1 MAVLSYLRAEREHE
15 CGPSH
20 VAAIEDGMKA
30 DGFTIVPAFLD
41 EWELDDLR
49 QARSVA

>member
-1 MAVLSYLRAEREHE
+1 MSYLRAEREHK
-15 CGPSH
+15 CVPSH
-20 VAAIEDGMKA
+20 LAAIEDGMKA